1 MTTININAVNK
12 IFTTGGADVIALK
25 DINLEIASGEFI
37 CLLGPSG
44 CGKSTLLNA
53 IAGFSQPTSGQ
64 ILAGGKLITEPGPDR
79 AWCSRNTRCSP
90 G

>member
-1 MTTININAVNK
+1 VFKTAER
-12 IFTTGGADVIALK
+12 DVVALK
-25 DINLEIASGEFI
+25 DISLEIPQGQFI

-53 IAGFSQPTSGQ
+53 VAGFAPPSSGT
-64 ILAGGKLITEPGPDR
+64 ITADGKLVTGPGPSA
-79 AWCSRNTRCSP
+79 AWCSRNMRCSP

>member
-1 MTTININAVNK
+1 MV
-12 IFTTGGADVIALK
+12 ALEN
-25 DINLEIASGEFI
+25 INLEIPRGQFV

-53 IAGFSQPTSGQ
+53 VAGFAPPTTGTDRGRRRPV
-64 ILAGGKLITEPGPDR
+64 AGRGR
-79 AWCSRNTRCSP
+79 SAAWCSRNMRCSR